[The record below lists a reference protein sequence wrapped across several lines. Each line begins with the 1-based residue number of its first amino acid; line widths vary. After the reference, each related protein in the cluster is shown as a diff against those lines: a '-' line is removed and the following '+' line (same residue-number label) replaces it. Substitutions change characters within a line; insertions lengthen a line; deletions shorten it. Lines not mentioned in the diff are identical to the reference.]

1 MYIYI
6 KIYACEYVHFDVTLS
21 ISKSIVIR
29 NIVRRRCD
37 VFLFTFFL
45 SLDGSRFLERTVV
58 YPWRAACFPYGPS
71 NLERT
76 VEEEPGP
83 VLWEHTRLN
92 TCVSLPA
99 ADRKSL

>member
-1 MYIYI
+1 MRE
-6 KIYACEYVHFDVTLS
+6 CEYVLFVMMFFVSRDSTLRTRSMDVT
-21 ISKSIVIR
+21 
-29 NIVRRRCD
+29 
-37 VFLFTFFL
+37 FAHFF
-45 SLDGSRFLERTVV
+45 SLASPLLERTVI
-58 YPWRAACFPYGPS
+58 YPWRACFPYGPS

-99 ADRKSL
+99 AGRKSL

>member
-1 MYIYI
+1 MYIFIYI
-6 KIYACEYVHFDVTLS
+6 DVREYVHFARISLAVKESCGTSVYSFDRRDVCSLFS
-21 ISKSIVIR
+21 
-29 NIVRRRCD
+29 
-37 VFLFTFFL
+37 FLL
-45 SLDGSRFLERTVV
+45 GSRFLERTVI
-58 YPWRAACFPYGPS
+58 YPWRACFPYGPS

-99 ADRKSL
+99 AGRKSL